1 MLRMWQKISIMEK
14 IEEHHVLDQVK
25 KVIKHLE
32 DGVLENAK
40 DIFSR
45 ERNLPP
51 H

>member
-1 MLRMWQKISIMEK
+1 MWEIN
-14 IEEHHVLDQVK
+14 VLG

-40 DIFSR
+40 DIFSK